1 MLEKGGEWE
10 YNLLKLFGIMTIRL
24 KEIEAKTIKPEE
36 YSLNEWEQNSY
47 INGKVQVPSDYKI
60 KITDIKEKRLE
71 LETLLEQLP
80 HKEVARWAVE
90 NASNFIEDIESIAD
104 KESILEETLNVFQQ
118 RLEGKKSAYQ
128 LRQAVFLAN
137 TLSKRS
143 TKNISKFAARVY
155 TQAIASAHMR
165 GHAIGSSDY
174 AIKVIQLKYP
184 KDLDQIRAEREQQ
197 IALAR
202 DFLKKVGH

>member
-1 MLEKGGEWE
+1 M
-10 YNLLKLFGIMTIRL
+10 
-24 KEIEAKTIKPEE
+24 KPEE
-36 YSLNEWEQNSY
+36 YSWNEWEQNRY
-47 INGKVQVPSDYKI
+47 INGDVKVPSDYKI
-60 KITDIKEKRLE
+60 KVTDIPQKRME

-90 NASNFIEDIESIAD
+90 NARNFIEDIESFAD

-118 RLEGKKSAYQ
+118 RLEGKISAYQ
-128 LRQAVFLAN
+128 LRQAGFLAN

-143 TKNISKFAARVY
+143 KADISKFAARVY
-155 TQAIASAHMR
+155 AQTIASAHMR
-165 GHAIGSSDY
+165 GHAIVSSDY

-184 KDLDQIRAEREQQ
+184 KNLDRVRVERERQ

-202 DFLKKVGH
+202 DLLKKVGH

>member
-1 MLEKGGEWE
+1 M
-10 YNLLKLFGIMTIRL
+10 
-24 KEIEAKTIKPEE
+24 KPEE
-36 YSLNEWEQNSY
+36 YSWNEWERNHY
-47 INGKVQVPSDYKI
+47 INEEVKLPSDYKI
-60 KITDIKEKRLE
+60 KVTDISQKRME

-90 NASNFIEDIESIAD
+90 NSQIFIEDIDIESPAD
-104 KESILEETLNVFQQ
+104 KKSILEETLNVFQQ

-128 LRQAVFLAN
+128 LRQAGFLAN

-143 TKNISKFAARVY
+143 KADISKFAARVY

-165 GHAIGSSDY
+165 GHAIVSSDY
-174 AIKVIQLKYP
+174 AIKVIQLKGP
-184 KDLDQIRAEREQQ
+184 VDLDRIRAERERQ

>member
-1 MLEKGGEWE
+1 M
-10 YNLLKLFGIMTIRL
+10 
-24 KEIEAKTIKPEE
+24 KPEE
-36 YSLNEWEQNSY
+36 YSWNEWERNRY

-60 KITDIKEKRLE
+60 KITDISQKRME

-90 NASNFIEDIESIAD
+90 NSQIFIEDIDIESPAD
-104 KESILEETLNVFQQ
+104 KKSILEETLNVFQQ

-128 LRQAVFLAN
+128 LRQAGFLAN

-143 TKNISKFAARVY
+143 KADISKFAARVY
-155 TQAIASAHMR
+155 AQAIASAHMR
-165 GHAIGSSDY
+165 GHAIVSSDY

-184 KDLDQIRAEREQQ
+184 KDLDRVRMERERQ
-197 IALAR
+197 ITLAR
-202 DFLKKVGH
+202 DLLKKVGH

>member
-1 MLEKGGEWE
+1 M
-10 YNLLKLFGIMTIRL
+10 
-24 KEIEAKTIKPEE
+24 KPEE
-36 YSLNEWEQNSY
+36 YSWNEWEQNSY
-47 INGKVQVPSDYKI
+47 INGEVKVPSDYKI
-60 KITDIKEKRLE
+60 KVTDISQKRME

-90 NASNFIEDIESIAD
+90 NAQIFIEDIDIESPSD
-104 KESILEETLNVFQQ
+104 KKSILEETLNVFQQ

-128 LRQAVFLAN
+128 LRQAGFLAN

-143 TKNISKFAARVY
+143 TTDISKFAARVY
-155 TQAIASAHMR
+155 AQAIASAHMR
-165 GHAIGSSDY
+165 GHVIVSSDY
-174 AIKVIQLKYP
+174 AIKVIQLKYG
-184 KDLDQIRAEREQQ
+184 KDLDRVRVERERQ

>member
-1 MLEKGGEWE
+1 M
-10 YNLLKLFGIMTIRL
+10 
-24 KEIEAKTIKPEE
+24 KPEY
-36 YSLNEWEQNSY
+36 YSWNEWERNRY
-47 INGKVQVPSDYKI
+47 INEEVKVPSDYKI
-60 KITDIKEKRLE
+60 KVTDIPQKRME

-90 NASNFIEDIESIAD
+90 NAQIFIEDIDIESPAD

-128 LRQAVFLAN
+128 LRQAGFLAN

-143 TKNISKFAARVY
+143 KADISKFAARVY
-155 TQAIASAHMR
+155 AQAIASAHMR
-165 GHAIGSSDY
+165 GHAIVSSDY

-184 KDLDQIRAEREQQ
+184 NDLDRVRVERERQ

>member
-1 MLEKGGEWE
+1 M
-10 YNLLKLFGIMTIRL
+10 
-24 KEIEAKTIKPEE
+24 KPDE
-36 YSLNEWEQNSY
+36 YSWNEWEQNSY
-47 INGKVQVPSDYKI
+47 INGEVKVPSDYRI
-60 KITDIKEKRLE
+60 KVTDIPQKRME

-90 NASNFIEDIESIAD
+90 NAQIFIEDIESFAD

-128 LRQAVFLAN
+128 LRQAGFLAN

-143 TKNISKFAARVY
+143 TTDISKFSARVY
-155 TQAIASAHMR
+155 AQAIASAHMR
-165 GHAIGSSDY
+165 GHAIVSSDY
-174 AIKVIQLKYP
+174 AIKVIQLKYG
-184 KDLDQIRAEREQQ
+184 KDLDRVRVERERQ
-197 IALAR
+197 ITLAR